1 MWGGSAIPLALLPLT
16 LAQTDPTQTALLL
29 CVAAAVAWYIASY
42 AAADAARSASG
53 SITLGIV
60 VGGAL
65 PVTIAAVAAAL
76 GGMTLAA
83 LSLAVGAAV
92 AAVTL
97 VFGLVS
103 TTRTVKGKPED
114 WQGTGGKSRGM
125 AAGGRP
131 VDLAMLLPVAVT
143 LLLAGFA
150 GYISGY
156 QALLF
161 LAEGAIVAWML
172 TRGRAEAGGEGVVE
186 EAKARPARAPTW
198 AAGVQLVMAAVLSAA
213 ATGLAFAATEAAG
226 GFFGQRVDALF
237 ASVLFAAVLLL
248 PLIGIGTVAAADGN
262 RLAVQR
268 GLVMLAAI
276 LLTTCLPAV
285 VLIAG
290 VQEARAMVSEEA
302 ASVAMSAA
310 SGDVGGAPVW
320 RQLIERPPGM
330 ALPLRI
336 WRVDA
341 VLLCV
346 VGLLFLPAAAGR
358 FRMGRIEG
366 VGLIMAYAIYL
377 VLSVLMSR

>member
-1 MWGGSAIPLALLPLT
+1 MAPLPLT
-16 LAQTDPTQTALLL
+16 FAQADPTQTALLL

-42 AAADAARSASG
+42 AAADAARAASG

-76 GGMTLAA
+76 GGMTQAA

-103 TTRTVKGKPED
+103 TTRTVKAGLPERTGTG
-114 WQGTGGKSRGM
+114 GTGGK
-125 AAGGRP
+125 GGRR

-150 GYISGY
+150 GYISAY

-161 LAEGAIVAWML
+161 LAEGVIVAWML
-172 TRGRAEAGGEGVVE
+172 TRGRAEAEE
-186 EAKARPARAPTW
+186 EAEADPKVKPARTPAW
-198 AAGVQLVMAAVLSAA
+198 ATGVQLIMAAVLSAA
-213 ATGLAFAATEAAG
+213 AAGLAFAATDAAG

-290 VQEARAMVSEEA
+290 VQEAREMVSAEVTDLAIQA
-302 ASVAMSAA
+302 A
-310 SGDVGGAPVW
+310 GGESAPVW

-358 FRMGRIEG
+358 FRVGRIEG